1 MNYDDL
7 TPEEKDI
14 WDTGYAAGHDVGY
27 EDGWNEY
34 AENSATDD
42 YDQGF
47 DEGLG
52 KGEYEGFKSGF
63 EKGVLAERQRV
74 QDILQMM
81 FDSALNM
88 GQGNKAV
95 QYRQMMELLTP
106 VEIKPYTEEDF

>member
-34 AENSATDD
+34 AESNSDNDWDEA
-42 YDQGF
+42 YEQG
-47 DEGLG
+47 EN
-52 KGEYEGFKSGF
+52 EGFQSGF